1 MVQRV
6 KSHHYR
12 GQLQSGF
19 QRAGPQISFYVTCY
33 SSLLSDYDFSRCG
46 LRQYWDR
53 QGGVILFA
61 SLGSPIIVT
70 PGSHALII
78 CIHGICWGI
87 ILFTFNLKNHL
98 LSCYIGKHSNT
109 TLDFFVE
116 GQWFPPI
123 TLRKTANKFPLREGV
138 PPNSTKKVFLVQK
151 LQFQPLLDH
160 LWWKFSAIIC

>member
-46 LRQYWDR
+46 LRQYQDR

-87 ILFTFNLKNHL
+87 ILFTFDLKNHPKNP
-98 LSCYIGKHSNT
+98 I
-109 TLDFFVE
+109 FVT
-116 GQWFPPI
+116 PCSHA
-123 TLRKTANKFPLREGV
+123 L
-138 PPNSTKKVFLVQK
+138 
-151 LQFQPLLDH
+151 
-160 LWWKFSAIIC
+160 IICIYYTEIFSYMRRSPPKNIFNCMMISTSMYMIELKINELGNQLSPFQFKYGTA